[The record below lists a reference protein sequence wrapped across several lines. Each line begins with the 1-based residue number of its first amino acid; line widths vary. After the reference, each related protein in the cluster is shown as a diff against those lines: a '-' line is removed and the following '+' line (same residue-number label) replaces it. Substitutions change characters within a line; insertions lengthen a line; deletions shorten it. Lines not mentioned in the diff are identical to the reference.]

1 MESFGHSKIATEKA
15 LELIENEAGT
25 IHLVALI
32 PTRKWWKRYIYPK
45 AFSRLQNLTSRRN
58 QQIDQHL
65 EQLRES
71 ILEKHP
77 NIVVKTAT
85 INEHIMSD
93 DLIRYAREHRV
104 DLAIVGN
111 KRIENRFRLF
121 HKDKMNEL
129 VNHTDIALLSV
140 GKNSLNKPIK
150 SILLP
155 VTSFVPERRIQ
166 MTLAFAQQF
175 NAHIHLVTLLDKT
188 DTTSKIKVDA
198 FYLTYKILVE
208 HGYSPQYKILQGTD
222 STAAFIRYADQIKA
236 DILLLT
242 TTHKRPAFRFIQKRS
257 TDMLSPLSA
266 LQILTLKPY
275 K

>member
-1 MESFGHSKIATEKA
+1 MG
-15 LELIENEAGT
+15 NEAGT

-32 PTRKWWKRYIYPK
+32 RNHNWWERYFYPK
-45 AFSRLQNLTSRRN
+45 AFSRLQKLTSRRK
-58 QQIDQHL
+58 QQVDQHL
-65 EQLRES
+65 EELRES

-77 NIVVKTAT
+77 AIVVKTAA
-85 INEHIMSD
+85 INEHMMSD
-93 DLIRYAREHRV
+93 ELIRYARAHQI

-111 KRIENRFRLF
+111 KRTEDRFPLF

-188 DTTSKIKVDA
+188 DTASKIKVDA

-222 STAAFIRYADQIKA
+222 STAALLRYADQIKA

-242 TTHKRPAFRFIQKRS
+242 ATRKRPVFRFIHKRS
-257 TDMLSPLSA
+257 TEILSPLSP

-275 K
+275 KRI